1 MTASD
6 SRYATPEAAQR
17 AKDSRKAAGEA
28 RDAAIRRLKA
38 ENPERYRELYAEEA
52 RKRGI
57 TPAKDKRAGNENLK
71 SEPEGEA

>member
-57 TPAKDKRAGNENLK
+57 TPAKAKRPENLK